1 MPFADNP
8 TACTN
13 KCPQFSISAQQN
25 CIAGQLCLIFVP
37 KHTIYLH
44 IRLYTT
50 RFPLYG
56 LVPAIQNCA
65 NNLQQS
71 SCAQHSVC
79 FFRSDTCTTSRRSRV
94 RRTASWHCGKR
105 GASTSQP
112 SLTSWRHCRWC
123 QGLTLLLSSSR
134 LLKTKRSLVVWCQMM
149 IWRSDSCYVTWQLH
163 PRDVDVIV

>member
-79 FFRSDTCTTSRRSRV
+79 FFFVQTRALLRDEVESD
-94 RRTASWHCGKR
+94 G
-105 GASTSQP
+105 
-112 SLTSWRHCRWC
+112 
-123 QGLTLLLSSSR
+123 
-134 LLKTKRSLVVWCQMM
+134 
-149 IWRSDSCYVTWQLH
+149 LH
-163 PRDVDVIV
+163 PDTVGSAEQAPVSRH